1 MANELSQIL
10 NKVKAAQ
17 GSAVSEQALNEMST
31 AINELNKQSVSQFS
45 ILNQMAFTA
54 VSNLEN
60 SIPGKEALIA
70 AFSVGNPLVAGGI
83 QLMRDMATQRREAKK
98 KAQAAY
104 DEQVQVIQEEFK
116 KIVPEEKAEPRSQND
131 NQQQKLVPDDKPQT
145 EQPNVTV
152 ENIVPEAPEQVVQDN
167 SDVVQ
172 GLSPLTKLE
181 PIREQIDDLNGI
193 AYAQLKVLGD
203 LYQEWSGT
211 PSKMIAILDEQ
222 LMEQERLRKDNE
234 QRAADET
241 LRGAEEPPKL
251 PTPTDGSGV
260 SEPVKDEWS
269 PIQAVI
275 MGMGGLSSAAGA
287 MLKPLSKVLKIFKV
301 GPLALISAAWDFGK
315 GFMNAGEILD
325 KENVGISDRIVAGAS
340 EILGGFADVVDFG
353 AGLLGYDTNFGQ
365 SIRESYLEIMETPLK
380 YANMVEEQISK
391 IFDGIDGSTKL
402 SAIPGIIWD
411 NIVGMY
417 HEAMAKITSYDLI
430 GKAKDKLSELS
441 TSVTDSVTGFV
452 EDIETSITDYI
463 KGISETTSEFFT
475 NLWDTSLDKMIN
487 MIKDV
492 PLVGEDMSKKLE
504 SMKVKNQTDSETLD
518 PVKVEAARRK
528 LTEARERTDRFQ
540 AIAAE
545 QQNEE
550 TRKQMAQVLNMT
562 TVNNNKSL
570 TTVVKGG
577 KQDAFNPSRR
587 DLGFDW

>member
-10 NKVKAAQ
+10 NQVKAAQ
-17 GSAVSEQALNEMST
+17 GTAVSEQKLNEMSQ
-31 AINELNKQSVSQFS
+31 AISELNDKSVSQFN

-54 VSNLEN
+54 ISNLEN
-60 SIPGKEALIA
+60 SIPCKEALIA
-70 AFSVGNPLVAGGI
+70 AFSAGNPLVAGGI
-83 QLMRDMATQRREAKK
+83 QLMRDMAAQRREAKK

-116 KIVPEEKAEPRSQND
+116 KVVPEEKAEPRSQN
-131 NQQQKLVPDDKPQT
+131 NEQQKLVPDERQPM

-167 SDVVQ
+167 TDIVQ
-172 GLSPLTKLE
+172 GLSPLDKLE

-211 PSKMIAILDEQ
+211 PSKMIEILDEQ

-251 PTPTDGSGV
+251 PTPSDGSGV
-260 SEPVKDEWS
+260 SETVKDEWS

-287 MLKPLSKVLKIFKV
+287 MLKPLSKVLKIFRV

-353 AGLLGYDTNFGQ
+353 AGLL
-365 SIRESYLEIMETPLK
+365 EI
-380 YANMVEEQISK
+380 
-391 IFDGIDGSTKL
+391 G
-402 SAIPGIIWD
+402 
-411 NIVGMY
+411 
-417 HEAMAKITSYDLI
+417 
-430 GKAKDKLSELS
+430 
-441 TSVTDSVTGFV
+441 
-452 EDIETSITDYI
+452 
-463 KGISETTSEFFT
+463 
-475 NLWDTSLDKMIN
+475 
-487 MIKDV
+487 
-492 PLVGEDMSKKLE
+492 
-504 SMKVKNQTDSETLD
+504 
-518 PVKVEAARRK
+518 
-528 LTEARERTDRFQ
+528 
-540 AIAAE
+540 
-545 QQNEE
+545 
-550 TRKQMAQVLNMT
+550 
-562 TVNNNKSL
+562 
-570 TTVVKGG
+570 
-577 KQDAFNPSRR
+577 
-587 DLGFDW
+587 

>member
-10 NKVKAAQ
+10 NQVKAAQ
-17 GSAVSEQALNEMST
+17 GTAVSEQKLNEMSQ
-31 AINELNKQSVSQFS
+31 AISELNDKSVSQFN

-54 VSNLEN
+54 ISNLEN

-70 AFSVGNPLVAGGI
+70 AFSAGNPLVAGGI
-83 QLMRDMATQRREAKK
+83 QLMRDMAAQRREAKK

-116 KIVPEEKAEPRSQND
+116 KVVPEEKAEPRSQN
-131 NQQQKLVPDDKPQT
+131 NEQQKLVPDERQPM

-167 SDVVQ
+167 TDIVQ
-172 GLSPLTKLE
+172 GLSPLDKLE

-211 PSKMIAILDEQ
+211 PSKMIEILDEQ

-251 PTPTDGSGV
+251 PTPSDGSGV
-260 SEPVKDEWS
+260 SETVKDEWS

-287 MLKPLSKVLKIFKV
+287 MLKPLSKVLKIFRV

-365 SIRESYLEIMETPLK
+365 TIRESYLEIMETPLK

-417 HEAMAKITSYDLI
+417 HGAMAKITSYDLI
-430 GKAKDKLSELS
+430 GKAKDKLTELS

-504 SMKVKNQTDSETLD
+504 SMKVKNQVDSETLD

-540 AIAAE
+540 AIVAE

-562 TVNNNKSL
+562 TVNNNKSM